1 MYGLWLLTQL
11 RSSRSRAAA
20 KLSQGGP
27 SILSREVL
35 LYSICPLSFFPRSA
49 HSPFV
54 LSPTSTGG
62 AKVGGH
68 VLFSASA
75 YSLAWTRARADLLS
89 AVVGEGGGLNGVTA
103 SDEHDGTPWT
113 AKRARHAWGGREGGG
128 GCVFALGGGG
138 CLSRRHV
145 SLRSGGLTGIY
156 PTSHT
161 LSPFPVSTGICVCY
175 LGGGHIYI
183 HIHTYIHIYLSS
195 AVWRRI
201 VLFALLTNCL
211 GYRSACVRYGTQTHR
226 HRPSPITIAHSPP
239 PDPRTACALIGT
251 SAPPEPVVMFIG
263 CILASLIAFVPVRTS
278 APIWA
283 LRPGNRCASRC
294 PTAVWEMVNGI
305 VQSVLGGVRGSLYQ
319 CCCSSSRPPS
329 GCVCWPWLLLLD
341 PRLSTLDSRILL
353 LFPPPSHPLA
363 LSLSPSLS
371 PLLFS
376 PPFFFAPLA
385 HFLGPCHDESATR
398 APIST
403 VRLFLTEA
411 QPRPST
417 ITIAHPIPS
426 LSRDHY

>member
-1 MYGLWLLTQL
+1 MY
-11 RSSRSRAAA
+11 
-20 KLSQGGP
+20 
-27 SILSREVL
+27 V
-35 LYSICPLSFFPRSA
+35 
-49 HSPFV
+49 
-54 LSPTSTGG
+54 
-62 AKVGGH
+62 
-68 VLFSASA
+68 
-75 YSLAWTRARADLLS
+75 
-89 AVVGEGGGLNGVTA
+89 
-103 SDEHDGTPWT
+103 
-113 AKRARHAWGGREGGG
+113 
-128 GCVFALGGGG
+128 
-138 CLSRRHV
+138 
-145 SLRSGGLTGIY
+145 
-156 PTSHT
+156 
-161 LSPFPVSTGICVCY
+161 Y

-239 PDPRTACALIGT
+239 LDPRTACALIGT

-363 LSLSPSLS
+363 LSLSLPLSPPYSSLLLSSSLRSPTFSGRVMTRARPGLEYPQYGSSSLRPSLDHQPS
-371 PLLFS
+371 P
-376 PPFFFAPLA
+376 
-385 HFLGPCHDESATR
+385 
-398 APIST
+398 
-403 VRLFLTEA
+403 
-411 QPRPST
+411 
-417 ITIAHPIPS
+417 
-426 LSRDHY
+426 